1 MIKGINV
8 NFLIRYEYVY
18 SEFCFLDQVDQ
29 SQILKKKLE
38 EIYIKRVIYD
48 LIKDLRFLRFS
59 FVLFRLIYEIWM
71 NLRLVRRNSEVDSS
85 R

>member
-1 MIKGINV
+1 M
-8 NFLIRYEYVY
+8 
-18 SEFCFLDQVDQ
+18 
-29 SQILKKKLE
+29 KLE